1 MGNKEEHESSSKKM
15 EMKTEKNDEVA
26 LQEKEAKVKELFV
39 KMLEDAA
46 KYAVEYE
53 FYAKDMKDFHE
64 VVQWKFGPIRGYQ
77 IFDETEYSYGID
89 EEVEDP
95 TLILGCKDLDLAYQ
109 FLNDEI
115 EHWPALLMTKFLV
128 GIKRPDGKYKEKRI
142 GKLTSITPG
151 NSPSLSTEKENAPPK
166 QKKLSSRLLR
176 IPIFRPIMV
185 RTTDPENSNDVRI
198 PINESLGTYE
208 NQSIPL
214 AVLEYFINKASD
226 VYIFTMCPC
235 RSMASC
241 ENYDQSLGCMA
252 LGKGALRMNTF
263 GRIGTKEEAL
273 ERSRRAVAA
282 GLLPSLGRV
291 KSDTIVYRALP
302 EQGDLMHIC
311 FCCPCCCVEGGGQDA
326 PEYLKGWHQKME
338 GVSVTVNEDLCSAT
352 VKDGLCNKQCLD
364 VCIYGGMEVI
374 DGVAVID
381 RDGEE
386 HCKSCGR
393 CQRECP
399 TGAISITIEEDGVD
413 RMIARIES
421 SVDVS

>member
-1 MGNKEEHESSSKKM
+1 MGNKEKDETSIKKISK
-15 EMKTEKNDEVA
+15 ETEGNGEVA
-26 LQEKEAKVKELFV
+26 VDEKEAKVKELFV

-53 FYAKDMKDFHE
+53 FYAKDMKDYHE

-77 IFDETEYSYGID
+77 VFDETEYSFKID
-89 EEVEDP
+89 EEAEDP
-95 TLILGCKDLDLAYQ
+95 TLTLGCKDLDLAYQ

-115 EHWPALLMTKFLV
+115 IHWPALLMTKFFV

-142 GKLTSITPG
+142 GKLSSITPG
-151 NSPSLSTEKENAPPK
+151 NAPRLSTAKENDPPK

-185 RTTDPENSNDVRI
+185 RTTDPENSNNVRI

-226 VYIFTMCPC
+226 VYIFSMCPC
-235 RSMASC
+235 RSMANC
-241 ENYDQSLGCMA
+241 ENYDQTIGCMA

-273 ERSRRAVAA
+273 ERSRHAVAA

-311 FCCPCCCVEGGGQDA
+311 FCCPCCCVEAGGKDS
-326 PEYLKGWHQKME
+326 PIYLKGAAKKME
-338 GVSVTVNEDLCSAT
+338 GVSVTVNEDLCNAT
-352 VKDGLCNKQCLD
+352 VKEGLCNKECLE

-374 DGVAVID
+374 DQVAVID
-381 RDGEE
+381 RKGED
-386 HCKSCGR
+386 HCKGCGR
-393 CQRECP
+393 CERICP
-399 TGAISITIEEDGVD
+399 AGAITITIEEDGVD